1 MKNWE
6 APSSVPMSDVPT
18 ARSENVSSTVWLH
31 LQTKQAYFSCRER
44 ESGRGG
50 SRGAESEMREGGAAA
65 GSASET
71 LVCVYI

>member
-31 LQTKQAYFSCRER
+31 LETKPNKPVSV
-44 ESGRGG
+44 
-50 SRGAESEMREGGAAA
+50 A
-65 GSASET
+65 G
-71 LVCVYI
+71 C